1 MILSFGNK
9 ATGKI
14 WAGEYVKNLPGEIQ
28 ELALRKLRMLN
39 RSENIADLLIPPSN
53 RLEKLR
59 GNLKKYHSIRINDQ
73 WRIIFRWN
81 KGDAEDV
88 EIIDYHR

>member
-14 WAGEYVKNLPGEIQ
+14 WAGEHVKNLPIEIQ

-53 RLEKLR
+53 RLEKLK
-59 GNLKKYHSIRINDQ
+59 GNLKRYYSIRINDQ